1 MKLYRYHITPNSA
14 LGSPLKSDTLTGQ
27 LLCLYREEHGEEE
40 LEELI
45 REMKEGK
52 LPFILSD
59 AFPHDTLPLP
69 ALPPI
74 TRQEFDQ
81 VCEKK
86 QLKNKFEALNR
97 QKQFKK
103 QFRWI
108 HLKQW
113 RKLRESLSMKA
124 LFEFYLNHS
133 LIKSSDLEQKT
144 VVELH
149 NIIDRNTG
157 RTLSEGGL
165 FTTEN
170 TWYPMEKQQT
180 ALDVYAWVQPDFLNE
195 LDDLMKQLELVG
207 YGRDASVGKGHL
219 TINRD
224 TNDCNSLAECPRH
237 NYWLNLS
244 TYSSRNSKDLKGYY
258 RVTTKFGKVWSGFG
272 EMRPFKHPLLVFEA
286 GSIFENPPKIMG
298 KTIIDKVHVDGKI
311 VQCTSPIMI
320 PFVMKEIT

>member
-1 MKLYRYHITPNSA
+1 
-14 LGSPLKSDTLTGQ
+14 
-27 LLCLYREEHGEEE
+27 
-40 LEELI
+40 
-45 REMKEGK
+45 
-52 LPFILSD
+52 
-59 AFPHDTLPLP
+59 
-69 ALPPI
+69 
-74 TRQEFDQ
+74 
-81 VCEKK
+81 
-86 QLKNKFEALNR
+86 
-97 QKQFKK
+97 
-103 QFRWI
+103 
-108 HLKQW
+108 
-113 RKLRESLSMKA
+113 MKA
-124 LFEFYLNHS
+124 LFEFYLKHS
-133 LIKSSDLEQKT
+133 SIKSSDLEQKV
-144 VVELH
+144 VVEMH

-157 RTLSEGGL
+157 RTLTEGGL

-170 TWYPMEKQQT
+170 TWYHMDRRKST
-180 ALDVYAWVQPDFLNE
+180 MDVYAKVQPDFLDK
-195 LDDLMKQLELVG
+195 LDYLMKQLELVG